1 MGGLKRLP
9 TAPTEVQ
16 DGRGEHPRILFP
28 SLQSS
33 PYFFFLT
40 QKTIHPSELN
50 EED

>member
-33 PYFFFLT
+33 PYFFFD
-40 QKTIHPSELN
+40 P
-50 EED
+50 EDHTSKRTE